1 MNFKK
6 ALFWTVTVSCI
17 LAGTGFALNLPS
29 RLLANEND
37 SDDRRIT
44 IDPDAGPRILNTLL
58 ETLPDGEPT
67 CCEREWIIRMLH
79 YHPAAVV
86 PQMCSA
92 EGAACAGKD
101 VPSAALIWAW
111 P

>member
-1 MNFKK
+1 MESST
-6 ALFWTVTVSCI
+6 ATTMAMTAVRAPHT
-17 LAGTGFALNLPS
+17 T
-29 RLLANEND
+29 RENT
-37 SDDRRIT
+37 S
-44 IDPDAGPRILNTLL
+44 N
-58 ETLPDGEPT
+58 
-67 CCEREWIIRMLH
+67 
-79 YHPAAVV
+79 PAAVV